1 MSSIDIDSA
10 SDQIYSKLTTKI
22 MFKCYNIENKRGEN
36 INTERLIRMEFS
48 IRKMKPVDI
57 KQVQGVAITTWKATY
72 EGIIPLE
79 IQENFL
85 KFAYNNER
93 MKQRLERSII
103 LVAEVNDKVVGFANF
118 SPINKEDRKVEL
130 SAIYLYP
137 EQQGKGIGSAL
148 LQEGIKVLDN
158 VNEIY
163 INVEKDNKI
172 GRIFYKAKGFEVVK
186 EFDDDFDGHI
196 LKTVRMVLK
205 VSI

>member
-1 MSSIDIDSA
+1 
-10 SDQIYSKLTTKI
+10 
-22 MFKCYNIENKRGEN
+22 
-36 INTERLIRMEFS
+36 MEFS

-57 KQVQGVAITTWKATY
+57 KQVQDVAITTWKATY

-172 GRIFYKAKGFEVVK
+172 GRIFYEAKGFEVVK